1 MKQNNRPFVAL
12 LAAALLFIPA
22 VSFAENLLS
31 PEDPASWIPIGVK
44 ITAHEGDPSTSTNAG
59 SGTCLKVEVLA
70 NGNGCF
76 MTKPISIDSTK
87 RYRFG
92 FSIYS
97 EEQAQLVGKVF
108 LVSAD
113 GEDLGEVL
121 KPDGAVWNEC
131 SIRTEN
137 GKTTILT
144 PSPEWTAME
153 IVVGPGESKV
163 WPTDAT
169 HVSLRVY
176 LAQSTKGASIYIK
189 DLQVEQLP
197 D

>member
-1 MKQNNRPFVAL
+1 MKQNNKPFVAL

-22 VSFAENLLS
+22 ISFAENLLS

-97 EEQAQLVGKVF
+97 EEGAMLVGKVS

-113 GEDLGEVL
+113 GEVL
-121 KPDGAVWNEC
+121 KPDGVDWNC
-131 SIRTEN
+131 STRTGDGE
-137 GKTTILT
+137 TMLLL
-144 PSPEWTAME
+144 PSPEWKTME
-153 IVVGPGESKV
+153 IVVGPKEAKV

-169 HVSLRVY
+169 HVNLGVY
-176 LAQSTKGASIYIK
+176 LAKSPRGTIIYIK
-189 DLQVEQLP
+189 DLRVEQLP
-197 D
+197 